1 MLAVNGVATE
11 DTVLNTAYDYFIH
24 TMDGNHQSVV
34 LYTPKDA
41 HPDSDI
47 DVCDLVAAI
56 KAEKG
61 VALTTQAG
69 LYGADAD
76 SNGKIEATDI
86 DSIRGALLGQ

>member
-1 MLAVNGVATE
+1 V
-11 DTVLNTAYDYFIH
+11 
-24 TMDGNHQSVV
+24 GNHQSVV

-41 HPDSDI
+41 HPDSVI

-61 VALTTQAG
+61 IALTTQAG

-76 SNGKIEATDI
+76 SDGVIEADDI
-86 DSIRGALLGQ
+86 DSIRGALFEQ